1 MKHMEGKIK
10 LNLKIF
16 IKALGL
22 YDLKLSLRRLKY
34 YARIWLIMSRN
45 AFMVYLSQKNILAVL
60 LTGKIFRFFFSVI
73 FLFFL
78 VSGSRGLAGYST
90 SQVIFFF
97 LTYNLI
103 DITTQFLFREVYRFR
118 PLVISGDLDLI
129 LSKPF
134 NPLFRIL
141 MGGADVIDLI
151 TIPPVV
157 AAIVYV
163 AYSFH
168 PTIINIV
175 MYIIFVC
182 NALVI
187 ALAFNIFVIS
197 MGIITLE
204 VDHTIMIFRDLSR
217 LGSVPIDVYTE
228 PFKSFITF
236 IIPIALMLSIPS
248 KALMGFATLPWLIF
262 TLCFAYIFLFAASNF
277 WKFALKKYTSASS

>member
-1 MKHMEGKIK
+1 MEGKIK